1 MDRIPPGQVITER
14 FPILTYGEE
23 PQVSTA
29 EWRFALTGLVQEP
42 FQLNYQELLQL
53 PQVELTRDFHCV
65 TRWSRLDVAWKG
77 VRVKDLLE
85 RARPKPQAVAALV
98 RSYGGYTTNLFLEDL
113 LREDV
118 LLAHTL
124 FGKPLP
130 LNGVGRYAFW
140 CPTSTPGKAPSG
152 CGPSSF
158 WTTWSWV
165 SGRSWATTSAG
176 IPGGRSASRRSPSP
190 RRASASKAGSLDQKG
205 FAGTP
210 LGGWKTSTCPSREGV
225 SGLG

>member
-65 TRWSRLDVAWKG
+65 TRWSRLDVAWQG
-77 VRVKDLLE
+77 VRVMDLLE

-130 LNGVGRYAFW
+130 LERGGPVRLLVPHLYAWKSAKWVRAIELLDHLELGFW
-140 CPTSTPGKAPSG
+140 EKLGYHFRGDPWREERFQEEPI
-152 CGPSSF
+152 SSARIRF
-158 WTTWSWV
+158 Q
-165 SGRSWATTSAG
+165 
-176 IPGGRSASRRSPSP
+176 SRKS
-190 RRASASKAGSLDQKG
+190 
-205 FAGTP
+205 
-210 LGGWKTSTCPSREGV
+210 
-225 SGLG
+225 